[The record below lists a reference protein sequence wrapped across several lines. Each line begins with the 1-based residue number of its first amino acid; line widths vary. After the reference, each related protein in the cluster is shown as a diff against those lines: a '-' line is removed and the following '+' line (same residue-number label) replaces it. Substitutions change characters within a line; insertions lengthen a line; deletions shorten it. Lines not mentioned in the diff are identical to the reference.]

1 MTNDIGVLVFN
12 ATFNFGDFIGVIFLS
27 KKTFIKKKN
36 AKKKEK
42 KKTPQKLVYSVYMQ
56 SMKITR
62 SIREDYGLWTK
73 GDNYTSTNNDGW

>member
-1 MTNDIGVLVFN
+1 
-12 ATFNFGDFIGVIFLS
+12 
-27 KKTFIKKKN
+27 
-36 AKKKEK
+36 
-42 KKTPQKLVYSVYMQ
+42 LVYSVYMQ